1 MISIVLPIKSINRVR
16 EALEVLAAQKINLE
30 NEINELRAAENKKIS
45 YNEILIAQLTSIL
58 DSINKAIDH
67 LIDLNSDINE
77 DFAVL
82 ADIQSSISASQPYNA
97 GSRENY

>member
-1 MISIVLPIKSINRVR
+1 MISIVLPIKSINHVR
-16 EALEVLAAQKINLE
+16 EALEVLASQKIELE
-30 NEINELRAAENKKIS
+30 NQIAELRTEDNKPIS
-45 YNEILIAQLTSIL
+45 YNAVLIAQLTSIL
-58 DSINKAIDH
+58 GSINKALDH
-67 LIDLNSDINE
+67 LIDLNSDIND